1 MMKRNIWCKAAASS
15 NEGQCVE
22 VKMTD
27 DAVLVRDTKD
37 EGQGPIHTYT
47 YAEWIAFL
55 DGVSKGEFDLS

>member
-1 MMKRNIWCKAAASS
+1 MQRGVWLKATASDNGS
-15 NEGQCVE
+15 QCVE

-47 YAEWIAFL
+47 YPEWVAFL
-55 DGVSKGEFDLS
+55 DGVSKGEFDIA